1 MSKTNGKIFQQFMYE
16 AYGIEP
22 EPEQEAKPTG
32 PRRPAPVPEA
42 GTAGQER
49 ALAEAEKQAESEYYF
64 QALLNRLPGK
74 TYF

>member
-1 MSKTNGKIFQQFMYE
+1 MSSNGEIFQQLMHE
-16 AYGIEP
+16 AYGIAP